1 MRRLVMVCARVRR
14 IGRLFSVLL
23 LLWTAV
29 DLVEHFSPDR
39 GPKMTGVQV
48 ATAGQPSSA
57 ERERLAPHPDHS
69 FCCSH
74 TVDVKTPFAIA
85 ITPLLVG
92 LAPEDSAVLPFRNPT
107 GLYHPP
113 LA

>member
-1 MRRLVMVCARVRR
+1 MVFAHVRR
-14 IGRLFSVLL
+14 IGRLFSIVL

-29 DLVEHFSPDR
+29 DLVEHFSPGL
-39 GPKMTGVQV
+39 GPRMTGRQGSSV
-48 ATAGQPSSA
+48 GPSSSA
-57 ERERLAPHPDHS
+57 APAQQAAHTDHS

-74 TVDVKTPFAIA
+74 SVDVQTPFAVA
-85 ITPLLVG
+85 RTSRVVG
-92 LAPEDSAVLPFRNPT
+92 LAADHTSALPFRNPT